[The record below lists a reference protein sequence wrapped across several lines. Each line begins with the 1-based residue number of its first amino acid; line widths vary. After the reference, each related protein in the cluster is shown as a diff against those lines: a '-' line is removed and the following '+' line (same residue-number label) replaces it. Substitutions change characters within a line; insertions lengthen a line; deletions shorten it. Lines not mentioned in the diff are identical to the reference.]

1 MTAPATTSRPFE
13 PGTTGWTAQDLDD
26 PRIEGQ
32 WLQGRYEI
40 IEGVLTTMP
49 AAYYTGG
56 EAVENLIFLI
66 KTYLKPRG
74 IRGGFAGE
82 CDIII
87 DEHRVVK
94 ADAVFLTP
102 EQKVRQRQAAQAAGR
117 RDVRRTRIL
126 VPPTLV
132 IESVSPGHEAHD
144 ERTKWRWYAEFGV
157 PNYWLLNAF
166 NQTLRCLVLDKG
178 AGTFREDV
186 AGRDNDEV
194 RPSMFPGLVIP
205 LAEVW
210 EE

>member
-26 PRIEGQ
+26 PQIERE
-32 WLQGRYEI
+32 WMRGRYEI

-56 EAVENLIFLI
+56 EAVANLMFLI
-66 KTYLKPRG
+66 KQYLKPRG
-74 IRGGFAGE
+74 VRGGFSIE
-82 CDIII
+82 VDIII

-94 ADAVFLTP
+94 ADAVFLTR
-102 EQKVRQRQAAQAAGR
+102 EQKARQRQAAQAAGR

-132 IESVSPGHEAHD
+132 IESISPGHEAHD
-144 ERTKWRWYAEFGV
+144 ERTKLRWYAEFGV
-157 PNYWLLNAF
+157 ANYWLLNAF
-166 NQTLRCLVLDKG
+166 DQTLRCLVLEAA
-178 AGTFREDV
+178 AGTYREDT
-186 AGRDNDEV
+186 AGRNGDDV

-205 LAEVW
+205 LSEVW

>member
-1 MTAPATTSRPFE
+1 M
-13 PGTTGWTAQDLDD
+13 D
-26 PRIEGQ
+26 
-32 WLQGRYEI
+32 GRYEI
-40 IEGVLTTMP
+40 VEGVLTTMP

-56 EAVENLIFLI
+56 EAVENLIFII

-74 IRGGFAGE
+74 IRGGFAGDV
-82 CDIII
+82 DIII

-94 ADAVFLTP
+94 ADAVFLTR
-102 EQKVRQRQAAQAAGR
+102 EQKARQRQAAQSAGC

-126 VPPTLV
+126 VPPTLA
-132 IESVSPGHEAHD
+132 IESISPGHEAHD

-166 NQTLRCLVLDKG
+166 DQTLRCLVIDKQ
-178 AGTFREDV
+178 AGTYRED
-186 AGRDNDEV
+186 ASGRDNDEV